1 MLAVLTGDSLLRT
14 LLPAVAHPPPS
25 VGNLMARDSA
35 DEHRTYQ
42 IETSPPL
49 LVAGLISI
57 GACLSRLRGSRA
69 FAVDAVEVIR
79 RTLVVL
85 FEMDS
90 MNVRDLTSNR

>member
-1 MLAVLTGDSLLRT
+1 MRHSC
-14 LLPAVAHPPPS
+14 
-25 VGNLMARDSA
+25 A
-35 DEHRTYQ
+35 DRRSYQ
-42 IETSPPL
+42 IATSPPL

-90 MNVRDLTSNR
+90 MNVGQTPATTNCSYEVAT